1 MKFVWV
7 MGWSKPQVSRQW
19 VFCSWY
25 RCCYNLETSLLTT
38 SISATCIL
46 LDCEGVRG
54 AEMPKR
60 MSKAK
65 SDEREQL
72 QFRYAL
78 LRDFISLVFWE
89 LRSVQICMWSPVMLL
104 LWVFLC
110 TLPNPPVT
118 GFYFWVQDLWTFKT
132 WVLLEYLERLHSS
145 SERLLILFTPTVD
158 HALSDCFMKVQ
169 QQKEGFYQV
178 SMTRIV

>member
-1 MKFVWV
+1 MLLE
-7 MGWSKPQVSRQW
+7 
-19 VFCSWY
+19 SW
-25 RCCYNLETSLLTT
+25 
-38 SISATCIL
+38 
-46 LDCEGVRG
+46 D
-54 AEMPKR
+54 
-60 MSKAK
+60 
-65 SDEREQL
+65 
-72 QFRYAL
+72 
-78 LRDFISLVFWE
+78 ISLNNIYISYMYFVTLWRSQGSWNAKEDEQGKKWWEGAAPVQIGIIERLHIPFFWE
-89 LRSVQICMWSPVMLL
+89 LPSVQICMWSPVMLL

-110 TLPNPPVT
+110 TLPNSPVT